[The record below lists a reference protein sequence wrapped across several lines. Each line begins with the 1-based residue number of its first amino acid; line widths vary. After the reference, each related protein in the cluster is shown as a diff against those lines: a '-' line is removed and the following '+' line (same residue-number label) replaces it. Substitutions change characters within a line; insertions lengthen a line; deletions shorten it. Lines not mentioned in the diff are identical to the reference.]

1 MTADPVDPETAAVAR
16 FDPVLRTLMTFR
28 LVEPDDAEETNSDDV
43 SRQWRLTPAVQ
54 RRLNSLAFPAPP
66 ADKLVYFGHR
76 CSSCGEHAPTWSI
89 AGAFL
94 CSACRDRAGDLVPS
108 SNGTVER

>member
-16 FDPVLRTLMTFR
+16 FDPVLRTLMTFG
-28 LVEPDDAEETNSDDV
+28 LVEPDEVQETNSDEA
-43 SRQWRLTPAVQ
+43 SKRWRLTPAVQ

-66 ADKLVYFGHR
+66 ADKVVYFGHR
-76 CSSCGEHAPTWSI
+76 CSSCGEHGPTWSI

-94 CSACRDRAGDLVPS
+94 CGPCRERAGDLVPT
-108 SNGTVER
+108 NGAVER